1 MEIKIGDK
9 VRFLNSIGEGV
20 VVGFQAKDIVLVRD
34 SDDFEVPT
42 HVRDLVVVP
51 ATNDYNFPTED
62 ENSSPKNKQETEKI
76 APEPEQKVAEYSF
89 DESDETPEGE
99 RLSLY
104 LAFTLSDPHDPENCP
119 IHAYF
124 VNCSNYY
131 IDFNILR
138 NGDESTILASD
149 MVEPQTLFLLKTIER
164 TELNDWA
171 EIRLQA
177 LASKRKPFVPKPVI
191 DTIIEQNPTK
201 FYKQHCFTDNDFLD
215 EKAIVLAI
223 VENDQFSHDVKI
235 DPKVIRDA
243 MVSPTAKPTRQPVR
257 RKPKHNQN
265 EPIEVDLHIEKLMDN
280 TAGMDAAA
288 MLDYQMEKFRE
299 VMAQHRNQRGQRIIF
314 IHGKGEGVLRATIER
329 ELKHKFRS
337 CQFHDASFQKYG
349 FGATEVVIN

>member
-62 ENSSPKNKQETEKI
+62 ENSSPKTKQETEKI

-99 RLSLY
+99 RLNLY

-177 LASKRKPFVPKPVI
+177 LASKRKPFAPKPVI

-243 MVSPTAKPTRQPVR
+243 MASPTAKPTRQPVR

>member
-62 ENSSPKNKQETEKI
+62 ENSSPKTKQETEKI

-99 RLSLY
+99 RLNLY

-177 LASKRKPFVPKPVI
+177 LASKRKPFAPKPVI

>member
-62 ENSSPKNKQETEKI
+62 ENSSPKTKQETEKI

-265 EPIEVDLHIEKLMDN
+265 ELIEVDLHIEKLMDN

>member
-9 VRFLNSIGEGV
+9 VRFLNSVGEGV

-62 ENSSPKNKQETEKI
+62 EKSSPKPTQETAKKE
-76 APEPEQKVAEYSF
+76 PEPEPKAAEYTF
-89 DESDETPEGE
+89 DENDETPEGE

-104 LAFTLSDPHDPENCP
+104 LAFTLENPRDPENCP
-119 IHAYF
+119 INAYL

-131 IDFNILR
+131 IAFNILR
-138 NGDESTILASD
+138 NGDESTILAND
-149 MVEPQTLFLLKTIER
+149 TVEPQTLFMLKTIER

-177 LASKRKPFVPKPVI
+177 LASKRKPFAPKPVI
-191 DTIIEQNPTK
+191 DTVIEQNPTK

-215 EKAIVLAI
+215 EKAIVLTI
-223 VENDQFSHDVKI
+223 VEDDKFSHDVKI

-243 MVSPTAKPTRQPVR
+243 MTTPTAKPTRQPMR
-257 RKPKHNQN
+257 RKPRHNAN

-280 TAGMDAAA
+280 IAGMDAAA
-288 MLDYQMEKFRE
+288 MLSYQMDKFHE
-299 VMAQHRNQRGQRIIF
+299 VMRQHQNQRGQRIIF

-329 ELKHKFRS
+329 ELKHKYRS
-337 CQFHDASFQKYG
+337 CRFYDASFQKYG

>member
-62 ENSSPKNKQETEKI
+62 ENSSPKTKQETEKI

>member
-62 ENSSPKNKQETEKI
+62 ENSSPKTKQETEKI

-99 RLSLY
+99 RLNLY